1 MPPSTPEHDSYD
13 RHVRVIA
20 KGGSLELVTSLA
32 GHAIGIISGPITA
45 RLLGSAGLGLFD
57 LGRSVLE
64 LLSSVLR
71 LGYPQAIMRFAGV
84 FDGQGQPE
92 RTRGVLTGTLFSAL
106 GLGCIAAV
114 VLALWPEWLSVGIY
128 HKPEFTVVLRIVA
141 MALPPQLVFMFLSE
155 ATVARRDVRYKVLS
169 RVGVRIITLVLIVV
183 LVGWLHLGV
192 AGAAYAMLLA
202 GVSAAAIVL
211 YGTIRLFQRISFAD
225 LKYYDFRAV
234 HAFALPL
241 AFAQIAQ
248 FGLFRVNQMIGGAF
262 VSASDLGLFGAASR
276 VAIFGTMGLGAT
288 TAIFSPVI
296 SQMHSQGRLDELREL
311 FQTVT
316 RWTYHF
322 TVPMMVFAIVKA
334 RSILSVFGPEFVDGA
349 FTLQLLCMG
358 QIVNVSVGA
367 ASVMLA
373 MAGNQWLVAGN
384 NVALSLLNIGL
395 CLGLAPHYGVAGLA
409 WASAIATA
417 LVNLLRGAELR
428 WLYRISAYTR
438 KAAANPLLAALL
450 SAPLLLISF
459 RWFVLDLIVPGLLF
473 TGGYL
478 LVMVLVGLEDD
489 DREVLRALR
498 RKLSVRGRGTD

>member
-1 MPPSTPEHDSYD
+1 MPQPPAGHDSYE

-20 KGGSLELVTSLA
+20 KGGSLELASALA
-32 GHAIGIISGPITA
+32 GHAIGIISGPVTA
-45 RLLGSAGLGLFD
+45 RLLGTAGLGLFD

-64 LLSSVLR
+64 LLSSLLR
-71 LGYPQAIMRFAGV
+71 LGYPQAVMRFAGI
-84 FDGQGQPE
+84 FDGKGQPE

-114 VLALWPEWLSVGIY
+114 VLVLWPQWLAIGIY
-128 HKPEFTVVLRIVA
+128 HKPEFTLVLRIVA
-141 MALPPQLVFMFLSE
+141 MALPPMLIFMFLSE

-169 RVGVRIITLVLIVV
+169 RVGIRVITLALIVI

-202 GVSAAAIVL
+202 GVCAAAIVL
-211 YGTIRLFQRISFAD
+211 YGATRLFERISFAD

-262 VSASDLGLFGAASR
+262 VSAGDLGLFGAASR
-276 VAIFGTMGLGAT
+276 VAILGTMGLGAS

-296 SQMHSQGRLDELREL
+296 AQLHSQGRLDELRSL

-322 TVPMMVFAIVKA
+322 TIPIMIFAIFKA
-334 RSILSVFGPEFVDGA
+334 RSILSVFGPEFVEGS
-349 FTLQLLCMG
+349 FTLQLLCAG

-373 MAGNQWLVAGN
+373 MAGNQWLVAAN
-384 NVALSLLNIGL
+384 NVGLSLLNIGL
-395 CLGLAPHYGVAGLA
+395 CLGLAPHYGVVGLA
-409 WASAIATA
+409 WAAAIATA
-417 LVNLLRGAELR
+417 LVNLLRGAELW

-438 KAAANPLLAALL
+438 KAAANPLLAVML
-450 SAPLLLISF
+450 SCPLLLLSF
-459 RWFVLDLIVPGLLF
+459 QWFVLDLIVPGLLF
-473 TGGYL
+473 TGVYI
-478 LVMVLVGLEDD
+478 LVMLLTGLEAD

-498 RKLSVRGRGTD
+498 RKLSLRGRGSA